1 MKRTIL
7 LRDYNKF
14 NDAALDAKA
23 QSIISALT
31 SNANFPVTAPTLA
44 IFTGI
49 KNTYSTSLAKAFNR
63 DRNAVAQKKVAKV
76 ALLANLNLLA
86 INLESIALG
95 DRVKLVS
102 SGMEINSE
110 TESVPTLSAPT
121 DMQLT
126 DGINVGE
133 MRFSVR
139 ATSQAIAYVFEYTLD
154 AVPTEDNKWVSKT
167 VSSREYLFTG
177 LTSGVRIYCRVG
189 AIGRKGQEAFTSI
202 ISRIVQ

>member
-14 NDAALDAKA
+14 NDAVLDAKA

-31 SNANFPVTAPTLA
+31 GNANFPVTAPTLA

-49 KNTYSTSLAKAFNR
+49 KNTYSASFAKASNR
-63 DRNAVAQKKVAKV
+63 DRTAVAQKKVAKA

-102 SGMEINSE
+102 SGMEINNES
-110 TESVPTLSAPT
+110 ESVPALSAPT

-126 DGINVGE
+126 DGINIGE
-133 MRFSVR
+133 MRFTVK
-139 ATSQAIAYVFEYTLD
+139 AAPQAVAYVFEYTVD
-154 AVPTEDNKWVSKT
+154 AVLTEDSKWISKT
-167 VSSREYLFTG
+167 ASTREYLFTG
-177 LTSGVRIYCRVG
+177 LTSGVRIFCRVG